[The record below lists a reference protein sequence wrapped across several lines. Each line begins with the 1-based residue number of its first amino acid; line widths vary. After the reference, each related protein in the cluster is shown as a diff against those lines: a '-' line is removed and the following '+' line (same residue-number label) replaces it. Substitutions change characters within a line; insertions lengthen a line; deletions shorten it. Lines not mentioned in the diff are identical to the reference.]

1 MEKEINQ
8 QELLAKNLT
17 YYRKASGLTQLELAE
32 KFNYS
37 DKSVSKWERG
47 EGFPDVFVLKSLAD
61 FYGISVDDFYS
72 EEKKKISS
80 QNHSLTKQVYIK
92 LLSVGIGWLVVLL
105 TFIGLTIGLSFVK
118 DVKYQTWLTFVYGAL
133 IMGIILLVWDYIYHH
148 RFLRVIDT
156 SIIIWTG
163 IASVY
168 LTLLIILD
176 LNQPLLF
183 VIGAPLEVLEILWF
197 LFRRNKKKTGSK

>member
-1 MEKEINQ
+1 MEKENNQ
-8 QELLAKNLT
+8 QELLAKNLA

-61 FYGISVDDFYS
+61 FYGITIDDFYL

-92 LLSVGIGWLVVLL
+92 LLSVGIGWLVVLM
-105 TFIGLTIGLSFVK
+105 TFIGLTFLPPEA
-118 DVKYQTWLTFVYGAL
+118 KYQNWLTFVYGAL
-133 IMGIILLVWDYIYHH
+133 ITGIVLLVWDYIYHH
-148 RFLRVIDT
+148 RLLRVVDT

-168 LTLLIILD
+168 LTLLVILNI
-176 LNQPLLF
+176 NQPLLF
-183 VIGAPLEVLEILWF
+183 VIGVPLEILEILWF

>member
-1 MEKEINQ
+1 MEKENNQ
-8 QELLAKNLT
+8 QELLAKNLA

-72 EEKKKISS
+72 EEKKKITS
-80 QNHSLTKQVYIK
+80 QNHSLTKQFYIK
-92 LLSVGIGWLVVLL
+92 ALSIGIGWLVTLIVFLSLL
-105 TFIGLTIGLSFVK
+105 IFLPNAAFQS
-118 DVKYQTWLTFVYGAL
+118 WLNFVYGAL
-133 IMGIILLVWDYIYHH
+133 IMGIILLVWDFIYHH

-156 SIIIWTG
+156 SIVIWT
-163 IASVY
+163 SLLSLY
-168 LTLLIILD
+168 LTLLVVMGPQH
-176 LNQPLLF
+176 NYPLIFL
-183 VIGAPLEVLEILWF
+183 IGIPLEILEILWF
-197 LFRRNKKKTGSK
+197 LFRRNKKKTGTK

>member
-8 QELLAKNLT
+8 QEQLAKNLA

-72 EEKKKISS
+72 TVKKKISS
-80 QNHSLTKQVYIK
+80 QNSSLTKQVYIK
-92 LLSVGIGWLVVLL
+92 LLSIGIGWLVTLMTFFFLMTLL
-105 TFIGLTIGLSFVK
+105 PK
-118 DVKYQTWLTFVYGAL
+118 DAKFQEWLVFVYGAL
-133 IMGIILLVWDYIYHH
+133 ITGVILLVWDFIYHH
-148 RFLRVIDT
+148 RLLRVFDT
-156 SIIIWTG
+156 SIVIWTG
-163 IASVY
+163 ALTIY
-168 LTLLIILD
+168 LTILVILNLNLYLIFLVGI
-176 LNQPLLF
+176 
-183 VIGAPLEVLEILWF
+183 PLEVLEILWF
-197 LFRRNKKKTGSK
+197 LFRKNKKKTGTNN

>member
-1 MEKEINQ
+1 MEKENNQ
-8 QELLAKNLT
+8 QELLAKNLA

-61 FYGISVDDFYS
+61 FYGITIDDFYL
-72 EEKKKISS
+72 EEKKKITS

-92 LLSVGIGWLVVLL
+92 LLSVGIGWLVVLM
-105 TFIGLTIGLSFVK
+105 TFIGLTFLPPEA
-118 DVKYQTWLTFVYGAL
+118 KYQNWLTFVYGSL
-133 IMGIILLVWDYIYHH
+133 ITGIILLVWDYIYHH
-148 RFLRVIDT
+148 RLLRVIDT
-156 SIIIWTG
+156 SVVIWTG

-168 LTLLIILD
+168 LTLLVILNV
-176 LNQPLLF
+176 NQPLLF
-183 VIGAPLEVLEILWF
+183 VIGVPLEILEILWF
-197 LFRRNKKKTGSK
+197 LFRRNKKKTGNK

>member
-8 QELLAKNLT
+8 QEQLAKNLA

-72 EEKKKISS
+72 TEKKKISS
-80 QNHSLTKQVYIK
+80 QNSSLTKQVYIK
-92 LLSVGIGWLVVLL
+92 LLSIGIGWLVTLMTFFFLVTLL
-105 TFIGLTIGLSFVK
+105 PK
-118 DVKYQTWLTFVYGAL
+118 DAKFQEWLVFVYGAL
-133 IMGIILLVWDYIYHH
+133 ITGVILLVWDFIYHH
-148 RFLRVIDT
+148 RLLRVFDT
-156 SIIIWTG
+156 SIVIWTG
-163 IASVY
+163 ALTIY
-168 LTLLIILD
+168 LTILVILNLNLYLIFLVGI
-176 LNQPLLF
+176 
-183 VIGAPLEVLEILWF
+183 PLEVLEILWF
-197 LFRRNKKKTGSK
+197 LFRKNKKKTGTN

>member
-1 MEKEINQ
+1 MEKENNQ
-8 QELLAKNLT
+8 QELLAKNLA

-61 FYGISVDDFYS
+61 FYGITIDDFYL

-92 LLSVGIGWLVVLL
+92 LLSVGIGWLVVLM
-105 TFIGLTIGLSFVK
+105 TFIGLTFLPPEA
-118 DVKYQTWLTFVYGAL
+118 KYQNWLTFVYGSL
-133 IMGIILLVWDYIYHH
+133 ITGIILLVWDYIYHH
-148 RFLRVIDT
+148 RLLRVVDT
-156 SIIIWTG
+156 SIVVWTG

-168 LTLLIILD
+168 LTLLVILNI
-176 LNQPLLF
+176 NQPLLF
-183 VIGAPLEVLEILWF
+183 VIGVPLEILEVLWF
-197 LFRRNKKKTGSK
+197 LFRRNKKRTGNK